1 MKRYDVV
8 MRGRGPREQ
17 ASGPRSE
24 ARQRFVDYL
33 RIRDA
38 LIQQDIVDG
47 DLRSSNTHSP
57 RTRDLK
63 IRLARTRQQIVDR
76 DTKSSNQGLS
86 PLRRQMRR
94 EKIQRDRY
102 RGYFANETLKSS
114 NLDLKFRC
122 ARLRQELVD
131 MDLMLDGLIPQAS
144 RRGA

>member
-1 MKRYDVV
+1 MRRYDVV
-8 MRGRGPREQ
+8 MRERGPREQ
-17 ASGPRSE
+17 ASGPRPE

-47 DLRSSNTHSP
+47 DVRSSNTHSP

-63 IRLARTRQQIVDR
+63 IRLARTRQEIVDR
-76 DTKSSNQGLS
+76 DTKSSNQGVS

-102 RGYFANETLKSS
+102 RRYFANETFKSS

-122 ARLRQELVD
+122 ARLRQDLVD